1 MLESEEEDRAVWA
14 LVEDTGQKVGEIQ
27 ALKAEWGL

>member
-14 LVEDTGQKVGEIQ
+14 LVADTGQKVGEVQ
-27 ALKAEWGL
+27 AFRAEWGL